1 MTIPNGPV
9 VTVSVLRET
18 LGLPG
23 ARPDDTRDVLA
34 VLCGDAELPD
44 DDARAWPLALG
55 RWPETWLRV
64 PSIGPR
70 YLIALRGLSSP
81 YLIAGIWAID
91 PGRWGRDS
99 SPNPSRREVPLH
111 SPAYVAAAALTGR
124 RLEAGLKFGWLHPEE
139 QFAFV

>member
-9 VTVSVLRET
+9 VTVPVLRET

-23 ARPDDTRDVLA
+23 VRLDGTRDVLA
-34 VLCGDAELPD
+34 VLCGEAALPD

-55 RWPETWLRV
+55 RWPETWLRM

-70 YLIALRGLSSP
+70 YMVALRGLANP
-81 YLIAGIWAID
+81 YPIAGIWEVNPARWAREPSPD
-91 PGRWGRDS
+91 PS
-99 SPNPSRREVPLH
+99 CREVPLR
-111 SPAYVAAAALTGR
+111 SPVYVAAAALTGR
-124 RLEAGLKFGWLHPEE
+124 RLETGLTFGWLHPEE